1 MNGRAP
7 RSAFKVDSTILQPY
21 ADRSRLVIYNINLPQ
36 HLLTSQDTLVPALE
50 RIKNLIEKDFEHL
63 PVVYQ
68 VTASYILT
76 HIETGQSKIWTGS
89 FFAKN
94 NSAALLSNFQNF
106 YANTFVAT
114 SLVDLEN
121 INIKLRWN
129 GIDTKWEFEQLL
141 SVIFNVQCTV
151 PSTFGWLRRNVQTT
165 NQVYKTFAVP

>member
-76 HIETGQSKIWTGS
+76 RIDTGQSKIWTGS

-106 YANTFVAT
+106 HADTFVAT

-121 INIKLRWN
+121 IENKLRWN
-129 GIDTKWEFEQLL
+129 GVDTKWEFEQLL
-141 SVIFNVQCTV
+141 SVIFNVQCKV
-151 PSTFGWLRRNVQTT
+151 PNTFDWLRRKVQTT